1 MDHVPICL
9 TNDQSAAHLRLH
21 GPVPQLLGEQQRH
34 LVVLGRLLELPEED
48 VRVAE
53 VAVRAPLRAP
63 VAELLGDLEALL
75 VVVDRLAEV
84 PQEVVNITEVATRS
98 ALGCAV
104 LGK

>member
-1 MDHVPICL
+1 M
-9 TNDQSAAHLRLH
+9 
-21 GPVPQLLGEQQRH
+21 
-34 LVVLGRLLELPEED
+34 
-48 VRVAE
+48 RVTE

-84 PQEVVNITEVATRS
+84 PQKVVNITEVATRS

-104 LGK
+104 LRK